1 MHNPHEGTL
10 RFQQHDFEANR
21 QHFKTLEREQ
31 HPHTLFIGCSD
42 SRVVPSLI
50 TQTIPGELFI
60 VRNIAN
66 IVPIYRESGEFLATP
81 SAIEYAVL
89 VLNVENII
97 VCGHSNCGGCAALWE
112 KPENLVNTP
121 YTRRWL
127 GQAEL
132 IKNKVEKALKG
143 HDPAGRE
150 WLTEQMN
157 VAEQLYHLKTYPYI
171 KERLKA
177 GTLKIFG
184 WHYMIHTGSIYEYH
198 QESREFKLIIQS
210 TELAENL

>member
-1 MHNPHEGTL
+1 MPDLHEGTI
-10 RFQQHDFEANR
+10 RFRQHDFETNR

-31 HPHTLFIGCSD
+31 NPHTLFIGCSD

-66 IVPIYRESGEFLATP
+66 LVPMYRESGEFLATT

-89 VLNVENII
+89 MLNVENII

-112 KPENLVNTP
+112 TQENLDKIPHTS
-121 YTRRWL
+121 RWL
-127 GQAEL
+127 QLAKP
-132 IKNKVEKALKG
+132 IKKRVEKALIG
-143 HDPAGRE
+143 QDPDARE

-157 VAEQLYHLKTYPYI
+157 VAQQLCHLKTYPYI

-177 GTLKIFG
+177 GTIKIFG
-184 WHYMIHTGSIYEYH
+184 WHYMIATGTIYEF
-198 QESREFKLIIQS
+198 QPDSKEFKLIAQS
-210 TELAENL
+210 SK

>member
-1 MHNPHEGTL
+1 MPDIHEGII
-10 RFQQHDFEANR
+10 RFRQHDFETNR

-31 HPHTLFIGCSD
+31 KPHTLFIGCSD

-66 IVPIYRESGEFLATP
+66 IVPIYRESSEFLATT
-81 SAIEYAVL
+81 SAIEYAVQA
-89 VLNVENII
+89 LNVENII

-112 KPENLVNTP
+112 TPENLNKIPHTG
-121 YTRRWL
+121 RWL
-127 GQAEL
+127 QLAKP
-132 IKNKVEKALKG
+132 IKKKVEKALIG
-143 HDPAGRE
+143 HDPAARE

-157 VAEQLYHLKTYPYI
+157 VAQQLCHLKTYPYI

-184 WHYMIHTGSIYEYH
+184 WHYMIHTGSIYEFQ
-198 QESREFKLIIQS
+198 QETKEFKLITQAS
-210 TELAENL
+210 G

>member
-1 MHNPHEGTL
+1 MPDPREGTL
-10 RFQQHDFEANR
+10 RFREHDFEANR

-66 IVPIYRESGEFLATP
+66 IVPMYRESGEFLATT
-81 SAIEYAVL
+81 SAIEYAVQ

-112 KPENLVNTP
+112 KPENMTNMP
-121 YTRRWL
+121 HTRRWL
-127 GQAEL
+127 QLAEP
-132 IKNKVEKALKG
+132 IKTRVERALQG
-143 HDPAGRE
+143 HDPAARE

-157 VAEQLYHLKTYPYI
+157 VAEQLCHLKTYPYI

-177 GTLKIFG
+177 GTLKIYG
-184 WHYMIHTGSIYEYH
+184 WHYMIHTGSIYEY
-198 QESREFKLIIQS
+198 QQQSREFKLI
-210 TELAENL
+210 TPPAE

>member
-1 MHNPHEGTL
+1 MPDIHEGTL
-10 RFQQHDFEANR
+10 RFRQHDFEVNR

-66 IVPIYRESGEFLATP
+66 IVPIYRESSEFLATT
-81 SAIEYAVL
+81 SAIEYAVQ

-112 KPENLVNTP
+112 APENMVSIPHTQ
-121 YTRRWL
+121 RWL
-127 GQAEL
+127 QLAEP
-132 IKNKVEKALKG
+132 IKKRVEKALLG
-143 HDPAGRE
+143 QDPAARE
-150 WLTEQMN
+150 WITEQMN
-157 VAEQLYHLKTYPYI
+157 VAEQLCHLKTYPYI
-171 KERLKA
+171 KERIKA
-177 GTLKIFG
+177 GTLKIYG

-198 QESREFKLIIQS
+198 QKSREFKLITQTS
-210 TELAENL
+210 E